1 MRVEE
6 VHDIRMKRA
15 QANHRTYKQLFQACC
30 ERIRRRAAV
39 PNLPSAMYYQVPAFV
54 WGRPPFTHSHAAR
67 YVSEKLRRNGFQV
80 TEPSPGTLHVDWAR
94 PRKQTKRAT
103 PRPDPAKPAMSS
115 RLKALRGILA

>member
-15 QANHRTYKQLFQACC
+15 QVNHQTYKQLYQACC

-39 PNLPSAMYYQVPAFV
+39 PNAACAMYYQVPAFV

-67 YVSEKLRRNGFQV
+67 YVSEKLRRNGFHV
-80 TEPSPGTLHVDWAR
+80 TEPCPGTLYVDWMR
-94 PRKQTKRAT
+94 PRKHKAKRA
-103 PRPDPAKPAMSS
+103 PPGPAKPKPSA
-115 RLKALRGILA
+115 RLAALRGLLA